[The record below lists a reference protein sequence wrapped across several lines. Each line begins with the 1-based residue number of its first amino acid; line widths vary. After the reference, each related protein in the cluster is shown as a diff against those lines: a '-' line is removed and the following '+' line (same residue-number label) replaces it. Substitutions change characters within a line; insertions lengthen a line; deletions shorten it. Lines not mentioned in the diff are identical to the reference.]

1 MQRIIVTYGLIGGAI
16 LAAML
21 LVTVPFQD
29 AIGFDRGAI
38 IGYTTMVAAFLMVFV
53 GVRNYRD
60 HVAGGHIT
68 FGHAF
73 LVGLAITGVITACY
87 VVAWEFIF
95 YFLSPDSVDK
105 YVAYQLEQQRASGAS
120 EAEIATYA
128 RDMAAFVEMYRNPL
142 VNIAITAIE
151 PMPVG
156 LVFTLVTAG
165 ITSRGGRR
173 AADATDAGPATAR

>member
-1 MQRIIVTYGLIGGAI
+1 MQKIVLTYGLIGGAI
-16 LAAML
+16 LGAML

-38 IGYTTMVAAFLMVFV
+38 IGYTTMVAAFLMVYV
-53 GVRNYRD
+53 GVRSYRD
-60 HVAGGHIT
+60 TLAGGTIT
-68 FGHAF
+68 FGQAF

-87 VVAWEFIF
+87 VVTWEFVF
-95 YFLSPDSVDK
+95 YYLSPDSVDK
-105 YVAYQLEQQRASGAS
+105 YVAYQLEQRRASGAS

-128 RDMAAFVEMYRNPL
+128 RDMADFVEMYRNPL
-142 VNIAITAIE
+142 VNIAITALE

-165 ITSRGGRR
+165 VTSRGRR
-173 AADATDAGPATAR
+173 SADAADAGPATAR